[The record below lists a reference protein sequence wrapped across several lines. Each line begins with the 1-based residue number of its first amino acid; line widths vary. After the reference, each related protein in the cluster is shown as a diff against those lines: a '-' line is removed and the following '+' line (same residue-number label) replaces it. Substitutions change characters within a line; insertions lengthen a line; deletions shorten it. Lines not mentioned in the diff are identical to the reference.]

1 MGAIQT
7 YFLNVITKQ
16 YVDFSGRASRKQF
29 WMFVLFYFLVNLV
42 LAILSRIDGAVG
54 MVFTLVTVLYYF
66 GLLLPT
72 LAAAARRLRD
82 AGLSPWL
89 LLLSL
94 VPFLGNLILLVMCL
108 LPTKENNY

>member
-7 YFLNVITKQ
+7 YFLDVITKQ
-16 YVDFSGRASRKQF
+16 YADFSGRATRKQF
-29 WMFVLFYFLVNLV
+29 WMFVPFYFLVNPV

-54 MVFTLVTVLYYF
+54 MMFTLVTVLYSL

-89 LLLSL
+89 LLLCL
-94 VPFLGNLILLVMCL
+94 VPFLGGLILFVLCL